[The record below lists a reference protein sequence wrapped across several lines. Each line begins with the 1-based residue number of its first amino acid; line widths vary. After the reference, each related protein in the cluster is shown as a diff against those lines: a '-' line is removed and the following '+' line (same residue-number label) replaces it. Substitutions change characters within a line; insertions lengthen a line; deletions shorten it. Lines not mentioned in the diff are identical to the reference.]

1 MTHDTTQYVRDIK
14 KDLRASMNGILSAKM
29 REAGAPY
36 KLVFGVELTRL
47 QSMASEYPKDTA
59 LAQALWN
66 ENIRECRLL
75 ACMLMPED
83 KFSPELADIW
93 ASEIPTAEVA
103 QVLVMH
109 TLSRT
114 AHAADTAFKWI
125 ASPHYY
131 KQLCGLLCMARLLR
145 MGATLNDHSAMELR
159 NQASSLLPSA
169 DIHLRKAITSA
180 MEALDD
186 KRTT

>member
-1 MTHDTTQYVRDIK
+1 
-14 KDLRASMNGILSAKM
+14 MNGLLSAKM

-36 KLVFGVELTRL
+36 KLIFGVELTRL
-47 QSMASEYPKDTA
+47 QSIASEYPKDTT

-83 KFSPELADIW
+83 RFTPELADIW

-103 QVLVMH
+103 QVLAMS

-114 AHAADTAFKWI
+114 VHAADTAFRWI
-125 ASPHYY
+125 ASARYY
-131 KQLCGLLCMARLLR
+131 KQLCGLLCIARLLR
-145 MGATLNDHSAMELR
+145 TGATLNEHSAMELR
-159 NQASSLLPSA
+159 SQASSLMPAA

-180 MEALDD
+180 LEAMDD
-186 KRTT
+186 KCAP